1 MKLRHLYAFNLTI
14 FKLQPRGCSKNSF
27 PNTIEYHGERST
39 KPEIFNEWLLRK
51 CIPTRS
57 NLRKKNILYP
67 LHCVCCDS
75 NIENEWHL
83 FLACDHARLI
93 WQAADL
99 WNLAEHRWDNADNF
113 HDFIHIKCNLDAAL
127 LKDSQT
133 FGIGMCLR
141 DSQGNFIKA
150 KSATIQEHPK
160 PEVAE
165 AWALHQSINWIKR
178 STTPERD
185 F

>member
-1 MKLRHLYAFNLTI
+1 MNITERDQLSQKYSTNGEYTVKSAYHAIMDHLLDNSHLKVKGNWKTIWNLVVPQRIKHFTW
-14 FKLQPRGCSKNSF
+14 R
-27 PNTIEYHGERST
+27 
-39 KPEIFNEWLLRK
+39 LLRK

-113 HDFIHIKCNLDAAL
+113 HDFM
-127 LKDSQT
+127 
-133 FGIGMCLR
+133 F
-141 DSQGNFIKA
+141 
-150 KSATIQEHPK
+150 
-160 PEVAE
+160 
-165 AWALHQSINWIKR
+165 
-178 STTPERD
+178 D
-185 F
+185 FL